1 MIYRIDLQHFLT
13 HAIDYFSRDELSH
26 FQYAIISAKIAN
38 NGRELN
44 VTKLNNL
51 YPTPDIVLSYA
62 EYKDKKIL
70 EKMYTDLLTVHDSN
84 DEWIG
89 EIIYKSFVNPL
100 IHHHDVVIICDR
112 TENDYIDILC
122 KHLKKNYEID
132 VINLNQLFSE
142 GKVGPIYIDRDVI
155 WDKAV
160 DIRRTA
166 GKHQIEAMSSTRDG
180 RMKLLS
186 LWNKKEKI
194 TKLKE
199 LGIKVNKGDMKELD
213 KLLIDA
219 WVEDESND

>member
-122 KHLKKNYEID
+122 KHLKKNYEIE

-142 GKVGPIYIDRDVI
+142 GRVGPIYIDRDVI

-194 TKLKE
+194 AKLKE